1 MKKIFSAIL
10 FLFISILGTTIFPG
24 VAHAGQVL
32 IHNPTNNPIACQGD
46 GSGAIVVAPG
56 TTVSLDPNDL
66 PAKSINWVECERY
79 RVGNLSL
86 TPDTPDRYLSFNGQA
101 QQTLSVLLYP
111 YLPTTPD
118 ANFLPMV
125 ERIVNEFQ
133 AKNPQILL
141 SAVATL
147 SADYDTYTYE
157 NLPKLLGND
166 GFDVVELDTLMLSY
180 LVEHHLIAPAPPEIS
195 TSDFWSVG
203 LAAST
208 YNNTLYG
215 IPSWLCSFFL
225 FARSHEI
232 WNINSVTDL
241 VNYLAQHANPGPRLI
256 TNFNDPWN
264 LISFYLD
271 GYADSF
277 GVEQVPAALNKP
289 INSQVIGNLL
299 QMAEECEFNQI
310 NNCVNGYYYQD
321 AYAAI
326 QEFNLA
332 GADSIIGFSEQSF
345 YLILND
351 PRHLPLFAT
360 PTPYGPEL
368 SPLVFADTWV
378 LNSSTCR
385 THPCQTAAIA
395 FMQYM
400 NSVETK
406 LWITFSEDLA
416 SDAPPRRSLPPI
428 QAFYKESKVK
438 NDELYPQF
446 EQVLNNLEHESAN
459 FPNSISEGK
468 KNLMYWKLC
477 QAFQAAKPNYL
488 ECYLAETRRA
498 RKMHRKVL
506 GF

>member
-1 MKKIFSAIL
+1 MQNVFAAIL
-10 FLFISILGTTIFPG
+10 FLFLSLLGTTLFPR

-32 IHNPTNNPIACQGD
+32 IHNPTNNPIACQED
-46 GSGAIVVAPG
+46 GSGAIAVAPG
-56 TTVSLDPNDL
+56 ETVSLDPNDL
-66 PAKSINWVECERY
+66 PAKSIDWVECEQY
-79 RVGNLSL
+79 RVDNLKVN
-86 TPDTPDRYLSFNGQA
+86 PDSPDRYLSFNGQA

-118 ANFLPMV
+118 GNFLPMV
-125 ERIVNEFQ
+125 QRIVNEFQ

-147 SADYDTYTYE
+147 TEDYDTYTYE
-157 NLPKLLGND
+157 NLPKLLGQD

-180 LVEHHLIAPAPPEIS
+180 LVEHHLITAAPDAIS

-225 FARSHEI
+225 FARSNEI
-232 WNINSVTDL
+232 WAINSVTDL
-241 VNYLAQHANPGPRLI
+241 IHYITQHTNLGPGLI

-264 LISFYLD
+264 LISFYLN
-271 GYADSF
+271 GYADWF
-277 GVEQVPAALNKP
+277 GVDQVPAALDKP
-289 INSQVIGNLL
+289 INSQVINNLV
-299 QMAEECEFNQI
+299 QMAEECEFNQS
-310 NNCVNGYYYQD
+310 NNCVNGHYYQD

-326 QEFNLA
+326 QDFNLA
-332 GADSIIGFSEQSF
+332 GADSLIGFSEQSF
-345 YLILND
+345 YVILND
-351 PRHLPLFAT
+351 QHHLPLFAT

-368 SPLVFADTWV
+368 SPLLFTDTWV
-378 LNSSTCR
+378 LNSSTCS
-385 THPCQTAAIA
+385 TTLCQTAAVA

-406 LWITFSEDLA
+406 LWITFSEDLS
-416 SDAPPRRSLPPI
+416 SDAPPRRSLPAI
-428 QAFYKESKVK
+428 QAFYNESKVQ
-438 NDELYPQF
+438 NDDLYPQF
-446 EQVLNNLEHESAN
+446 EKVLTYLEHESAN
-459 FPNSISEGK
+459 FPNSISERK
-468 KNLMYWKLC
+468 KNLMYWRLC

-488 ECYLAETRRA
+488 NCYLQQTRKA
-498 RKMHRKVL
+498 RKMHRRVL